1 MSVCLYFAETFFAGN
16 KMYDDNNNVIA
27 EIVPHYIN
35 GKAIVV
41 ENVMDSYKFWS
52 NGESVDGEN
61 NSYWS
66 KYGFVFLVLPRYEQ
80 ILGRNTI
87 KTIDKD
93 NGIIHETTYIKVSQ
107 HFDLQY
113 ICKTWEYSPSYDYTI
128 EKNFLY
134 DSFLN
139 SNKVYEIIYYPFT
152 LHKKS
157 FKYKIEH
164 FQSSG
169 NIRDISSVAPDHSM
183 HIYTNSYMIMYTQEV
198 SKQTKNIMDF
208 NVEDVVVEN
217 VT

>member
-16 KMYDDNNNVIA
+16 KMYDDSNNVVA

-35 GKAIVV
+35 GEAIAL
-41 ENVMDSYKFWS
+41 ENVMDSYKFWRDK
-52 NGESVDGEN
+52 ESVFVDGESY
-61 NSYWS
+61 SYWS

-80 ILGRNTI
+80 MLGRNTI

-93 NGIIHETTYIKVSQ
+93 NGIIHETTYIRVSQ

-113 ICKTWEYSPSYDYTI
+113 ICKTWEHSPSYDYTI

-139 SNKVYEIIYYPFT
+139 SNKVYEIIHYPFT

-169 NIRDISSVAPDHSM
+169 NIKDISSVAPDDSM
-183 HIYTNSYMIMYTQEV
+183 HIYTNSYIIMYTQEI
-198 SKQTKNIMDF
+198 SKQTKNMIK
-208 NVEDVVVEN
+208 
-217 VT
+217 